1 MSEAYRR
8 CQAHV
13 KDIFGSPPRADDA
26 GGVLWSVISLKK
38 VKQHLHLGVRSIIFV
53 LPNDMT
59 ITIRQLAKEVGL
71 SPTTVSMVLNSR
83 PQALTIPE
91 ETKRRVRSAA
101 RKFGYSPNPFAR
113 SLFSKRST
121 SVAILL
127 SDITDP
133 YCATVMKGISSSLHS
148 SNYLPVLL
156 DIDNS
161 RVKFRQDLQKI
172 MTRRIEGIIGVANS
186 FLLRTELL
194 ETVEKQQIP
203 IVLIGRD
210 MEGTGISSVAVE
222 NEEGAFLAM
231 SHLYELGHRAIGFLK
246 GPPNIVDS
254 TKRWKGVV
262 KFAREAGLEISPKL
276 TVQLK
281 AQSDGPEA
289 GFDATQVLIGRM
301 QPFSALLAFDDVA
314 AFGAIRAL
322 TQAGRLVPSDCSV
335 IGFDDVSTA
344 TIYNPPLTTIRQP
357 MEVLGSSAVE
367 IFLELA
373 AAFFDKKTIS
383 PIHRKI
389 RPKLVIREST
399 QPLQR

>member
-1 MSEAYRR
+1 M
-8 CQAHV
+8 
-13 KDIFGSPPRADDA
+13 
-26 GGVLWSVISLKK
+26 
-38 VKQHLHLGVRSIIFV
+38 
-53 LPNDMT
+53 
-59 ITIRQLAKEVGL
+59 ITIRQLAKEIEL
-71 SPTTVSMVLNSR
+71 SPTTVSMVLNSK
-83 PQALTIPE
+83 PLAQAIPE
-91 ETKRRVRSAA
+91 ETKLRVRAA
-101 RKFGYSPNPFAR
+101 AKKFGYTPNPFAR
-113 SLFSKRST
+113 SLFSRRSA

-148 SNYLPVLL
+148 SNYIPVLL

-161 RVKFRQDLQKI
+161 RVKFRQNLQKLVA
-172 MTRRIEGIIGVANS
+172 RRIEGIIGVANS

-194 ETVEKQQIP
+194 ATIKKQQIP

-210 MEGTGISSVAVE
+210 MEGTDISSVAVE

-231 SHLYELGHRAIGFLK
+231 KHLYGLGHRAIGFLK
-246 GPPNIVDS
+246 GPQNIVDS
-254 TKRWKGVV
+254 AKRWKGITR
-262 KFAREAGLEISPKL
+262 FAREAGLEINPRL

-281 AQSDGPEA
+281 TQSSGPEA
-289 GFDATQVLIGRM
+289 GFSATRELISRK
-301 QPFSALLAFDDVA
+301 QRFTALLAFDDIA

-322 TQAGRLVPSDCSV
+322 THAGRIVPADCSV
-335 IGFDDVSTA
+335 IGFDDVATA

-357 MEVLGSSAVE
+357 MEILGTSAVE

-373 AAFFDKKTIS
+373 GAFFEKRPTI

-399 QPLQR
+399 QSLIQTNGSSQP